1 MKKKEYLQPAIET
14 AEMEM
19 NELVL
24 AGSVTDIDT
33 PELGDDELLPPDI
46 VPGLNPWESGI

>member
-19 NELVL
+19 
-24 AGSVTDIDT
+24 T

-46 VPGLNPWESGI
+46 VSGLNPWESGI